1 MIVPLLRS
9 AVVVGDENKVK
20 SALRIASREVPSS
33 ADDLIW
39 GQVSSPTSLSS
50 SSVAAAEEEEQGN
63 GNRTQA
69 KNN

>member
-1 MIVPLLRS
+1 M
-9 AVVVGDENKVK
+9 VGDGNKVK
-20 SALRIASREVPSS
+20 SAFRIASQEVPSS

-50 SSVAAAEEEEQGN
+50 SLVAAEEEEQGN